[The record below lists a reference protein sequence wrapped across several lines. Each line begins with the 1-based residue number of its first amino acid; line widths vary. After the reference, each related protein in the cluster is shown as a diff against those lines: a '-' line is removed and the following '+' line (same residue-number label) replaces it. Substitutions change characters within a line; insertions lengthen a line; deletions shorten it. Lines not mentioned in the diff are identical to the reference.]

1 PIDGLGYGPGS
12 DDGLLVDGL
21 DVRARD
27 GADQLLQAYAGV
39 VRLEIHGNV
48 GARLEQGHRETHAG
62 VERLEVRDFNLDQDR
77 AAIPKPPPPHSAA
90 GIRVDPPVSVPIPAG
105 AKRAATPAA
114 LPPLLPPGILEVSY
128 GLRTGP
134 KAPLLLVMP
143 NASSCMF
150 ALPKTM
156 PPAPS
161 SASTTRAFARGRLSI
176 KLGVPA
182 VVGSVAVLM
191 LSLMS
196 RGSPCRGPRP

>member
-1 PIDGLGYGPGS
+1 IPINGLGYGPGP

-62 VERLEVRDFNLDQDR
+62 VERLEVRDFELDEDR
-77 AAIPKPPPPHSAA
+77 AAIATPHSAA

-114 LPPLLPPGILEVSY
+114 LPPLLPPGILDVSY

-161 SASTTRAFARGRLSI
+161 SASTTRAFARGRLPI

-196 RGSPCRGPRP
+196 